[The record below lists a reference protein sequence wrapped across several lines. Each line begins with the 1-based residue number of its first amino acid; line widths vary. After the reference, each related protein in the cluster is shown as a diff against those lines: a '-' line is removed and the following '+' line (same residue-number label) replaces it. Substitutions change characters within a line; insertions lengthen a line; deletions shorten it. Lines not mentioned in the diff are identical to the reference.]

1 MRIAYSTQ
9 LTIATC
15 NQGHLE
21 HVAGYDT
28 EREKND
34 PHCHSENNRGFMDL
48 WFQRLNL
55 IRIHL
60 YGFWAH
66 GALFF
71 CCGYRDVIHL
81 ILGGFLK
88 QLMSLV

>member
-1 MRIAYSTQ
+1 MFTSCTTTIQELKPYQKGTDTTKMRIAYSTQ

-34 PHCHSENNRGFMDL
+34 PHCHSENNRGFM
-48 WFQRLNL
+48 NL
-55 IRIHL
+55 
-60 YGFWAH
+60 
-66 GALFF
+66 
-71 CCGYRDVIHL
+71 
-81 ILGGFLK
+81 
-88 QLMSLV
+88 